1 MVANES
7 KVWRLVHRTE
17 FEAPREPRDIK
28 KWQIVR
34 ILLQDMIS
42 DFTGIVKEVG
52 HGTATVE
59 ETTGI
64 YRGRERKFELSKVTE
79 VVEILS
85 SPLFYELRQLVAGEK
100 GGRQNIT

>member
-7 KVWRLVHRTE
+7 QVWRLVLRTE

-28 KWQIVR
+28 KWNIVR

-52 HGTATVE
+52 YGTATVE

-64 YRGRERKFELSKVTE
+64 YRGRERKFELSKVVE
-79 VVEILS
+79 VFEILS
-85 SPLFYELRQLVAGEK
+85 SPLFGRLRQLVASEQESH
-100 GGRQNIT
+100 QNLI

>member
-7 KVWRLVHRTE
+7 QVWRLVHRTE

-52 HGTATVE
+52 HETALLA
-59 ETTGI
+59 I
-64 YRGRERKFELSKVTE
+64 FSQILPLKPLILCNWFQKNCAKF
-79 VVEILS
+79 
-85 SPLFYELRQLVAGEK
+85 
-100 GGRQNIT
+100 

>member
-1 MVANES
+1 MVGKES
-7 KVWRLVHRTE
+7 QVWRLVHRTE

-28 KWQIVR
+28 IYQIVR
-34 ILLQDMIS
+34 ILLQNMIS

-52 HGTATVE
+52 PNTATVE

-64 YRGRERKFELSKVTE
+64 YRGRLRKFKLSEVVE

-85 SPLFYELRQLVAGEK
+85 SPLFYRLRQLVQGEQ
-100 GGRQNIT
+100 GGHQNII